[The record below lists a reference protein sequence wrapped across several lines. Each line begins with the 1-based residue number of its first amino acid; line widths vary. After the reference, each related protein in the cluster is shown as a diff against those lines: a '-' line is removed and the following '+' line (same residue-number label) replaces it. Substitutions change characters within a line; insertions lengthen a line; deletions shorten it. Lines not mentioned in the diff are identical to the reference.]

1 MRAVMVRR
9 LAARLACWGFSPLE
23 GIDPNM
29 SLDSATVRRIAKL
42 ARIRVE
48 EADVAR
54 LQGELN
60 GILGWI
66 EQLAEVDV
74 EGVEPLT
81 GGAQIALRLREDVVT
96 DGGIPEQILSNA
108 PDRVGAFFTV
118 PKVVE

>member
-1 MRAVMVRR
+1 
-9 LAARLACWGFSPLE
+9 
-23 GIDPNM
+23 M
-29 SLDSATVRRIAKL
+29 SLDSATVRRIARL

-66 EQLAEVDV
+66 EQLSEVDV
-74 EGVEPLT
+74 ENVKPLT

-96 DGGIPEQILSNA
+96 DGNIPERILANA
-108 PDRVGAFFTV
+108 PDRLGDFFTV

>member
-1 MRAVMVRR
+1 
-9 LAARLACWGFSPLE
+9 
-23 GIDPNM
+23 M
-29 SLDSATVRRIAKL
+29 SLDASTVRRIAKL

-48 EADVAR
+48 DADVAR

-66 EQLAEVDV
+66 EQLNEVNVD
-74 EGVEPLT
+74 GVEPLT
-81 GGAQIALRLREDVVT
+81 GGARIALRLREDAVT
-96 DGGIPEQILSNA
+96 DGQIPDAILSNA

>member
-1 MRAVMVRR
+1 
-9 LAARLACWGFSPLE
+9 
-23 GIDPNM
+23 M
-29 SLDSATVRRIAKL
+29 SLDPATVRRIAKL
-42 ARIRVE
+42 ARIGVE
-48 EADVAR
+48 EGDVAR

-66 EQLAEVDV
+66 EALSEVDV
-74 EGVEPLT
+74 DGVQPLT

-96 DGGIPEQILSNA
+96 DGHLTEQILANA